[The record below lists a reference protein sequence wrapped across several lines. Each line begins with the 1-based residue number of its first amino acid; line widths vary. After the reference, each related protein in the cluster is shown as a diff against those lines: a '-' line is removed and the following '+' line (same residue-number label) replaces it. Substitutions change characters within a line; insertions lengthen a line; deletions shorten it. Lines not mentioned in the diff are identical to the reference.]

1 MSHPTDYLETAHLTL
16 PHLDHSRAD
25 VRVESGIARAEFA
38 QRTMAAA
45 HADQVAAIHAVLKEA
60 STYPETFVG
69 EAFAAAPEAQ
79 EFAVRAAVA
88 DLAVRLGL
96 AESTVRQR
104 AHEAETLLVR
114 APRVWALFRDGEVS
128 VANARTVVELVD
140 TLDADGW
147 LQFESAVLDLLHLA
161 PARFRA
167 KARATRDRIHP
178 ETFAERHRRRAEERR
193 VWVDP
198 DVDGMSWFGAYLP
211 SHQSTLALKR
221 IDKLAR
227 SLASAP
233 GETRTL
239 AQLRAD
245 VAADLLGGVLGAE
258 GGSGVTVAV
267 TVPVLT
273 LLGADEPGTLN
284 GISPID
290 AQTARELAARAPSFV
305 RILTDPVTGTV
316 LDVDRRHYR
325 PPADLARYTAI
336 RDQTCRFPGCG
347 RATDECDLDHTIAWT
362 EDGTTSAANL
372 AHLCR
377 DHHRLKHN
385 STWKVEHRAGLIHW
399 TSPTGYSRTADPPPF

>member
-1 MSHPTDYLETAHLTL
+1 M
-16 PHLDHSRAD
+16 
-25 VRVESGIARAEFA
+25 ESGIARAEYA

-45 HADQVAAIHAVLKEA
+45 HADQIAAIHAVLKEA

-69 EAFAAAPEAQ
+69 EAFAAAPDAQ

-96 AESTVRQR
+96 AERTVRQR

-114 APRVWALFRDGEVS
+114 SPRVWALFREGEVT
-128 VANARTVVELVD
+128 VANARTVVELLD
-140 TLDADGW
+140 TLDADRW
-147 LQFESAVLDLLHLA
+147 LPFESAVFALLHLA
-161 PARFRA
+161 PARFRT
-167 KARATRDRIHP
+167 KARAIRDRIHP
-178 ETFAERHRRRAEERR
+178 ESFAERHRRRAEERR

-198 DVDGMSWFGAYLP
+198 DIDGMSWFGAYLP
-211 SHQSTLALKR
+211 SYQSALAVKR

-227 SLASAP
+227 SLASVP
-233 GETRTL
+233 GEARTL

-245 VAADLLGGVLGAE
+245 VAADLLGGVLGAD

-284 GISPID
+284 GITPID

-305 RILTDPVTGTV
+305 RILTDPITGTV
-316 LDVDRRHYR
+316 LDVDRKHYR
-325 PPADLARYTAI
+325 PPADLARFTAI
-336 RDQTCRFPGCG
+336 RDQTCGFPGCG
-347 RATDECDLDHTIAWT
+347 RPADECDIDHTVAWA
-362 EDGTTSAANL
+362 EGGTTSAANL
-372 AHLCR
+372 ALLCR

-385 STWKVEHRAGLIHW
+385 SKWKAEHRAGLLHW
-399 TSPTGYSRTADPPPF
+399 TSPTGYSRNADPPPF